1 VLPQK
6 KVEQQN
12 NENDPKERINKSR
25 QKATKSTILALP
37 FVPQFQCWCRL
48 ASGPLIANH
57 FTLNTGNI
65 KHANFYL

>member
-25 QKATKSTILALP
+25 QKATKNLKLLKTTGPAL
-37 FVPQFQCWCRL
+37 C
-48 ASGPLIANH
+48 
-57 FTLNTGNI
+57 TLHSATNQPSWLY
-65 KHANFYL
+65 HLFHNFSVGVV